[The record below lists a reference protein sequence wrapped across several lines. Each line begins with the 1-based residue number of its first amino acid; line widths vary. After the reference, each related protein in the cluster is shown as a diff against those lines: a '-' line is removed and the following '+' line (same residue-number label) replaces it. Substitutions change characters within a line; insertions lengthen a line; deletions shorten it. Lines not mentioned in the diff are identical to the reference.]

1 MERTI
6 EDAVVV
12 ESTSKEREGGRQRE
26 RMEGRERENADDGEL
41 PTTTGQDM
49 PDTFPLGTT
58 STQPVSG

>member
-1 MERTI
+1 MGRTI
-6 EDAVVV
+6 GDVVVV
-12 ESTSKEREGGRQRE
+12 ESTSREGGR
-26 RMEGRERENADDGEL
+26 EGERENADGREL

>member
-1 MERTI
+1 MGRTI
-6 EDAVVV
+6 RDAVVV
-12 ESTSKEREGGRQRE
+12 ESTSKERGEGGREDRKE
-26 RMEGRERENADDGEL
+26 RERENADSGEL